1 MRFYRF
7 TYFILFFILFH
18 SCVQQENS
26 NSAPRPLPTDSLQ
39 QNNPYVKDDV
49 SPMDMSWYPVD
60 YPIEKM
66 KGNDTLKLIARVTYG
81 RPHKKGRQIFG
92 DNDKS
97 LCIYGKPWRLG
108 ANEATEITLFENVSI
123 AGKNIDKG
131 TYVMYCVPHS
141 DRWTIILNS
150 NLYTWGLHTDDSK
163 DVFKTDVPVMQQ
175 TPAVE
180 NFTMVFQDADTG
192 ADLVMAWDNI
202 KVSMPVTFAK

>member
-1 MRFYRF
+1 MRFHSF
-7 TYFILFFILFH
+7 IYFSFSLLLFI
-18 SCVQQENS
+18 SCRQPENNNPS
-26 NSAPRPLPTDSLQ
+26 PRLLPTDSLQ

-49 SPMDMSWYPVD
+49 SPMDMSWYPVN

-92 DNDKS
+92 NEAKS

-131 TYVMYCVPHS
+131 TYVMYCIPHA

-150 NLYTWGLHTDDSK
+150 NLYTWGLQTDVSK

-175 TPAVE
+175 QPEVE
-180 NFTMVFQDADTG
+180 NFTMVFQETETG
-192 ADLVMAWDNI
+192 ADLVMAWDTM
-202 KVSMPVTFAK
+202 KVLMPITFAK